1 MAENLLIRLGS
12 NDDDTIYWMAWSSH
26 EHEIIASGELSS
38 ASQLSKLT
46 EKAQSRNVIVLV
58 PSCDVAF
65 KSLHV
70 PAKSQKAIRQAAP
83 YMLEDELAQ
92 DVEQLFFAY
101 GENKKPS
108 SNENCFIAVVE
119 KQQMLLWQHWL
130 NEANITTKQLIPDV
144 LALPDSQENWQAIM
158 IGNQVLL
165 KQNHWQGMLLDMHL
179 WQMANQEWSNN
190 ENVTIDAY
198 STLPESDKNI
208 VINSQPEELPLALFA
223 QNITSHSFNLL
234 QGEFQVKTARSPIVK
249 TWAWAAGFAL
259 FALLIN
265 IGLKSATLWQVN
277 SQQAALEQQIID
289 KYKLAFPETKRVRIS
304 TIRSQLKRKMAEI
317 GSSNNDASFLSMLTK
332 VQPAFSQIPLL
343 KPDSLKFDSKRNE
356 LRLQATANDYQQ
368 FEKFKTIL
376 ESQKLSVSQGAQ
388 NSQDNKVS
396 GSFSITAAKGEQR

>member
-12 NDDDTIYWMAWSSH
+12 NDDDTIYWMVWSSH

-38 ASQLSKLT
+38 ASQLSQLT

-101 GENKKPS
+101 GENKKPA

-144 LALPDSQENWQAIM
+144 LALPEAQENWQAIM

-234 QGEFQVKTARSPIVK
+234 QGDFQIKTERSPLVK
-249 TWAWAAGFAL
+249 TWVWAAGFAL

-265 IGLKSATLWQVN
+265 ITLKSVTLWQIN
-277 SQQAALEQQIID
+277 SQQAVLEQQIID
-289 KYKLAFPETKRVRIS
+289 NYKLAFPETKRVRIS

-317 GSSNNDASFLSMLTK
+317 GSSSTDESFLVMLTK

-343 KPDSLKFDSKRNE
+343 KPESLKFDSKRNE

-388 NSQDNKVS
+388 NNQDNKVS
-396 GSFSITAAKGEQR
+396 GSFSITAAKGEQ